1 MQKFLLYDTDE
12 GLDFN
17 IASTSADADSNFP
30 WVSCRVFR
38 IHDQEGVYFEVI
50 KAEEYLETDVLKET
64 EKSIGTFESF
74 HCAAQAAELIVS
86 TYRSRNNLPIVKRTL
101 H

>member
-17 IASTSADADSNFP
+17 IASVSSDAAFP

-38 IHDQEGVYFEVI
+38 IHDQENVYFEVI
-50 KAEEYLETDVLKET
+50 KSEEYLEIDTLKET

-74 HCAAQAAELIVS
+74 LHAAQAAELIVKA
-86 TYRSRNNLPIVKRTL
+86 YRSRNNLLQVKRTL